1 MSTRR
6 LRVLLVDNR
15 PVLHMNLIAALEE
28 LAPIDVIATASGE
41 SQAVALLAAMQPLC
55 DLVVTDVPLAEGSG
69 LGVLLQIRSLQ
80 IRSPAIVLTSV
91 ATPLIRAKALE
102 LGAQRVFDVASEFEQ
117 LIDFAQALAS
127 SLDATAGTAGHAN

>member
-1 MSTRR
+1 

-28 LAPIDVIATASGE
+28 LAPIDVIATASSE

-69 LGVLLQIRSLQ
+69 LGVLLQIRGLQ

-127 SLDATAGTAGHAN
+127 SLDASPGTAGHAH